1 MSIICQLIIDD
12 GVSNR
17 GHRTNIFKPA
27 YKVCGIGV
35 GPHKGYKHMCCIDY
49 ANGYA
54 ESDGTK
60 LGD

>member
-35 GPHKGYKHMCCIDY
+35 GPHKGFKHMCCIRHCLKRKPDKQKH
-49 ANGYA
+49 
-54 ESDGTK
+54 T
-60 LGD
+60 